1 MMRIYFLH
9 SVVHSLSADPIL
21 WCLIVFLFSFLLGV
35 MAFLIINHRIVK
47 CTENVLAEG
56 LVGIWTSAIASI
68 ITAVAILVHIILFT
82 RFPMPHAESFV
93 QIMMN
98 LLLVALF
105 AILTTIHLILALIV
119 IRKKGK
125 TDACAGLICENRK
138 HDPPQSDRQEQS
150 IYERQSYP
158 VPSKAVADYVLC
170 VSMVVLIFGLISEA
184 WYSFSLGTGTSKP
197 ITHRSSGPVR
207 PNTLIPPETNE
218 PMTLGCSMP
227 IALNV
232 NTSPRAVIYTYQTE
246 NAWGDITEW
255 HTASNLS
262 FAIDGGNGAVP
273 AMLAWTDQ
281 QGNAAS
287 ISFQTDMST
296 FFGYF
301 QRPNEGPIA
310 YRGTLL
316 RQRVETLGA
325 ARRYTYQTAHAWG
338 DITKWRCASNLS
350 FAINIGNGAAPATL
364 KWKDQQGNAASISFQ
379 TDMSTF
385 FGYYQRSDERPI
397 AYRGRLLR

>member
-35 MAFLIINHRIVK
+35 IAFLIINHRIVK
-47 CTENVLAEG
+47 RIENVLAEG
-56 LVGIWTSAIASI
+56 LVGIWTSAVASI
-68 ITAVAILVHIILFT
+68 ITAAAILVRIILFA
-82 RFPMPHAESFV
+82 RFPTPHTESSV

-98 LLLVALF
+98 LLIVALF
-105 AILTTIHLILALIV
+105 AILTTIHLVLALIV

-125 TDACAGLICENRK
+125 IGAFAELIRENRK

-150 IYERQSYP
+150 IHERQSYP

-170 VSMVVLIFGLISEA
+170 VSMVVLIFGLISGT
-184 WYSFSLGTGTSKP
+184 WFSFSLGTGTSKP
-197 ITHRSSGPVR
+197 ITHRSSRPIR
-207 PNTLIPPETNE
+207 PNVHIPPETNM

-232 NTSPRAVIYTYQTE
+232 NTSPSAMIYTYQTE

-255 HTASNLS
+255 HAASNLS
-262 FAIDGGNGAVP
+262 FAIDGENGTVP

-296 FFGYF
+296 FFGYY
-301 QRPNEGPIA
+301 QRPDEG
-310 YRGTLL
+310 
-316 RQRVETLGA
+316 
-325 ARRYTYQTAHAWG
+325 
-338 DITKWRCASNLS
+338 
-350 FAINIGNGAAPATL
+350 
-364 KWKDQQGNAASISFQ
+364 
-379 TDMSTF
+379 
-385 FGYYQRSDERPI
+385 PI